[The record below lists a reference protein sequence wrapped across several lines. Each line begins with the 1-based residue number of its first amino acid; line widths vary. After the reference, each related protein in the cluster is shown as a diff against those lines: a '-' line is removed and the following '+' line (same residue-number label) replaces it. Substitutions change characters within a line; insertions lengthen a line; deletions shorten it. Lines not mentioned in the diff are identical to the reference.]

1 MHVVKEQKENV
12 VRRTRLSHIIAAVIC
27 ALGVIAALFIRAY
40 SKGAMSPFWYI
51 PLHTII
57 EFTSI
62 VVSIAVFVVGW
73 YGYQQNNNRRDL
85 FIANAF
91 LVIGVLDFMH
101 TISFKGMPD
110 FIGTN
115 TVGKAAAYWILARI
129 ISAFTLL
136 VTAFISPNTRNRWIK
151 PGILASASVILV
163 AAVITIF
170 HVYSKEV
177 SELIYITGSGI
188 TLFKIVLDYLVI
200 SVYIIAFWALGKNSE
215 SFIDSSDILKT
226 AIIFA
231 IGSEICFMLYQ
242 SPYDT
247 HNLLGNI
254 AKAISNYFVLQALF
268 VSSLRRPYEEL
279 SRANR
284 RLQESFTSIG
294 EALGSGLQK
303 ESTLRQIVVLTR
315 QMFNADSSAIG
326 EVKPDGVI
334 EVATFE
340 GLGDSHPFGIS
351 LHESLAGEV
360 FTTAKPKVV
369 SDMATDSKRKHSEF
383 AKRGM
388 RSIMWAPIVSE
399 GRSVGAIYV
408 GSFETGK
415 FTDDDADILTAFA
428 RHAAIALANSEH
440 YEHEHRIA
448 ENLQRVLFP
457 PTDFDFG
464 PIKIAGK
471 YEPAWDEAQ
480 VGGDFYDYFDLGD
493 GRIAIVLGDVS
504 GKGLDA
510 AVHTAIAKYSFQAYT
525 REGLT
530 PAESLK
536 RMSDAM
542 NERAE
547 RNEMPDN
554 IFVTMFCGILDT
566 KTGRLVYSNAGHEP
580 AIKVSPEG
588 NVIELEAT
596 SPIIGVIKDAVFTE
610 KETTLYTDDL
620 LVLYTDGITE
630 ARTNGNMFGQE
641 GLIASIKE
649 CAKDSPQE
657 IAQHIHERASLH
669 AKGIV
674 QDDVAIVVIKR
685 SADA

>member
-1 MHVVKEQKENV
+1 MHVVKVQNVNV
-12 VRRTRLSHIIAAVIC
+12 VRRARFSHLIAAGIC
-27 ALGVIAALFIRAY
+27 VLGVITALLIRTY

-51 PLHTII
+51 PIHTII

-73 YGYQQNNNRRDL
+73 YGYQQNHNRRDL

-91 LVIGVLDFMH
+91 LVIGILDFMH
-101 TISFKGMPD
+101 TLSFKGMPD
-110 FIGTN
+110 FIGAN

-136 VTAFISPNTRNRWIK
+136 GTAFISPDTKSRWLK
-151 PGILASASVILV
+151 PGILGSASIVLI

-170 HVYSKEV
+170 HTYSKEV

-188 TLFKIVLDYLVI
+188 TLFKIMLDYLVI
-200 SVYIIAFWALGKNSE
+200 GVYLIAYWALGRNSE
-215 SFIDSSDILKT
+215 SLIDSGAILRT

-231 IGSEICFMLYQ
+231 IGSELCFMLYQ

-247 HNLLGNI
+247 HNLIGNI
-254 AKAISNYFVLQALF
+254 AKAVANYFVLQALF
-268 VSSLRRPYEEL
+268 VSSLRRPYAEL
-279 SRANR
+279 SLANK

-303 ESTLRQIVVLTR
+303 ESTLRQIVVLTCK
-315 QMFNADSSAIG
+315 MFNADSSAIG
-326 EVKPDGVI
+326 EVKPDGTI
-334 EVATFE
+334 EIATFE

-351 LHESLAGEV
+351 IHESLAGEV
-360 FTTAKPKVV
+360 FATIKPKVI
-369 SDMATDSKRKHSEF
+369 SDLATESKHRHSEF

-408 GSFETGK
+408 GSSEVGK
-415 FTDDDADILTAFA
+415 FTDGDADMLTAFA

-457 PTDFDFG
+457 PKDFEYG
-464 PIKIAGK
+464 SIKIAGK

-510 AVHTAIAKYSFQAYT
+510 AVYTAIVKYSFQAYT

-530 PAESLK
+530 QAESLK
-536 RMSDAM
+536 RMSDSM
-542 NERAE
+542 YERAE

-566 KTGRLVYSNAGHEP
+566 ETGRLVYSNAGHEP
-580 AIKVSPEG
+580 AIRVSSAGKVTM
-588 NVIELEAT
+588 LEPT
-596 SPIIGVIKDAVFTE
+596 GPVIGVIKDAKYIE
-610 KETTLYTDDL
+610 DEITLDTDDIF
-620 LVLYTDGITE
+620 VLYTDGITE
-630 ARTNGNMFGQE
+630 ARSEGNMFGQE
-641 GLIASIKE
+641 GLIESIKE
-649 CAKDSPQE
+649 CAKGSPQE
-657 IAQHIHERASLH
+657 IAQHIHERASLQ

-674 QDDVAIVVIKR
+674 QDDVAIVVIRR